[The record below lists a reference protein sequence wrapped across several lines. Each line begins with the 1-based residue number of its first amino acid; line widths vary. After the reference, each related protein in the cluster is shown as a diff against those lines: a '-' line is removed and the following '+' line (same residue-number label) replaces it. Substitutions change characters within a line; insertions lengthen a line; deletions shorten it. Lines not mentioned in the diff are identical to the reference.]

1 MFQRIMV
8 ALLKSTSPNPAK
20 KYGGYA
26 QNVDTLGLPKLSNVP
41 TDKDVPNATNQASK
55 NKSVFKTKE
64 IKKA

>member
-8 ALLKSTSPNPAK
+8 ALLRSTSLSPAK

-41 TDKDVPNATNQASK
+41 TDKVALF
-55 NKSVFKTKE
+55 VEKTKAVAN
-64 IKKA
+64 KYYQR